1 MENVLYE
8 ESVSSA
14 RTQAVFW
21 SLTALFLILSV
32 WRAGTTGWNL
42 LSSPLLLGSLFF
54 LFYCLNYRTLVIHLT
69 ARSLTLRFGLFG
81 WTIPLQNVE
90 EFRLDDLSGLMRYGG
105 AGIHFMYIG
114 GRYRVSFNFLEYPRV
129 LISLKRS
136 GIVRDVSFTTRQPE
150 RLVTLLEAAR
160 SGSVA

>member
-1 MENVLYE
+1 
-8 ESVSSA
+8 
-14 RTQAVFW
+14 
-21 SLTALFLILSV
+21 
-32 WRAGTTGWNL
+32 
-42 LSSPLLLGSLFF
+42 
-54 LFYCLNYRTLVIHLT
+54 
-69 ARSLTLRFGLFG
+69 
-81 WTIPLQNVE
+81 
-90 EFRLDDLSGLMRYGG
+90 
-105 AGIHFMYIG
+105 MYIG